1 MLTSFEEVSITK
13 VKSRG
18 SEDYGNLDPGCLS
31 FSSCVAL
38 GQLFS
43 LLKSCN
49 LAEKLE
55 YELLPLRVILWYSTG
70 TQ

>member
-13 VKSRG
+13 VKSGG

-38 GQLFS
+38 GQLLNALHFRF
-43 LLKSCN
+43 LIC
-49 LAEKLE
+49 
-55 YELLPLRVILWYSTG
+55 
-70 TQ
+70 